1 MMLARH
7 AESLFWA
14 GRYIERAEDTAR
26 MLDVTYHGLLE
37 VSVAET
43 APRWWRDVL
52 VVHRLEHDFTAR
64 HGDAVDAATVSA
76 YLVRDPDNPSAIA
89 TAVGR
94 VRENAHRVRDLIS
107 TEVWEAVNQFHLE
120 LQARD
125 LAADLD
131 GQPSQLYGFVKRG
144 CQTIAGVAIETMP
157 RDEGWRFLNL
167 GWMLERAEM
176 MCRLLDVRYA
186 QLRAAGPHDF
196 HQWLLTLKSASAS
209 EAYRRAYRASMD
221 PSDVVEFL
229 LLSPT
234 FPRSVLFCLR
244 AAEHELSRLAP
255 STNGLTRPQRLI
267 GRLRA
272 DLEFQDVSE
281 LLGGD
286 VHRFLDDVQAEVG
299 RVAGAVADQFFR
311 DASTQQLHELA
322 FHPPA
327 GAGAETGTGAPPGR
341 RGQGSV

>member
-1 MMLARH
+1 MLARH

-37 VSVAET
+37 VTVAGT
-43 APRWWRDVL
+43 ARRWWRDLL
-52 VVHRLEHDFTAR
+52 VVHRLRDDFAAR
-64 HGDAVDAATVSA
+64 HGNTIDAATVSA
-76 YLVRDPDNPSAIA
+76 YLVRDPENPSAIS
-89 TAVGR
+89 TAVAQ
-94 VRENAHRVRDLIS
+94 VRENAHSVRDLIS
-107 TEVWEAVNQFHLE
+107 TDVWEAVNQFHLE

-125 LAADLD
+125 LAEDLD
-131 GQPSQLYGFVKRG
+131 EQPSQLYAFVKRG
-144 CQTIAGVAIETMP
+144 CQTIAGVAAETMP

-186 QLRAAGPHDF
+186 QLTAAGPHDF
-196 HQWLLTLKSASAS
+196 HQWLLTLKSASAA
-209 EAYRRAYRASMD
+209 EAYRKAYRASMD
-221 PSDVVEFL
+221 PNDVVEFL

-244 AAEHELSRLAP
+244 AAEHELNRLTP
-255 STNGLTRPQRLI
+255 TSDLTRPQRAL

-281 LLGGD
+281 LLRGD
-286 VHRFLDDVQAEVG
+286 VHPFLDDVQAEVG
-299 RVAGAVADQFFR
+299 RVAVAVADLFFR
-311 DASTQQLHELA
+311 DAVGQELHPLE

-327 GAGAETGTGAPPGR
+327 GAGSGGAP
-341 RGQGSV
+341 